1 MLKEGFALLTALLF
15 ILWLAF
21 NGRFTLE
28 VALFGVAISVGLTWF
43 VRKYVL
49 KTSWQKE
56 LLQLRKTPL
65 FLRFIWLLVKEITLA
80 NKAVLKMIFS
90 NRFVVQ
96 PKLAVFK
103 TGLKTRSSRVIL
115 ADCIT
120 LTPGTITV
128 SLEKNSYVVH
138 CLDDSFEEGLENSSF
153 EKRLVELEHI
163 GREGKT
169 K

>member
-1 MLKEGFALLTALLF
+1 M
-15 ILWLAF
+15 
-21 NGRFTLE
+21 
-28 VALFGVAISVGLTWF
+28 
-43 VRKYVL
+43 
-49 KTSWQKE
+49 
-56 LLQLRKTPL
+56 
-65 FLRFIWLLVKEITLA
+65 
-80 NKAVLKMIFS
+80 LKMIFS

-163 GREGKT
+163 GREGKA

>member
-1 MLKEGFALLTALLF
+1 MLTALLF

-43 VRKYVL
+43 VRNHVL

-65 FLRFIWLLVKEITLA
+65 FLRFIWLLVKEITIA
-80 NKAVLKMIFS
+80 NKAVLRLILS
-90 NRFVVQ
+90 NRFKVQ

-103 TGLKTRSSRVIL
+103 TGLKNRASRVIL

-138 CLDDSFEEGLENSSF
+138 CLDDSFEDGLENSSF
-153 EKRLVELEHI
+153 EQRLEEIERI
-163 GREGKT
+163 GQKD
-169 K
+169 KNK